1 MRMLS
6 EKQRPATKWFA
17 AGVIL
22 FAAAVFVAT
31 TPVLWAQANL
41 QGRWTT
47 LPYLMPINP
56 IHLALLNTGKVL
68 IVAGSGNVPAETNY
82 RAAVWDPQ
90 AGSIVTQPVA
100 WDMFCNG
107 MVVLP
112 DGRPFINGGN
122 LQYDPFHGELRTSTF
137 DPAAGTFTDAQNMA
151 HGRWYPTATTL
162 GDGRVMVFSG
172 LNETGG
178 TNTSVEIYTLGT
190 GWGTAST
197 ASWTPPLYPRM
208 HLLPNGKVFYSGST
222 TQSRLFDPS
231 TKVWSNVATT
241 NYSGS
246 RTYGSSVLLS
256 LTPA

>member
-22 FAAAVFVAT
+22 FAAAVFAAT

-112 DGRPFINGGN
+112 DGRPFINGGT
-122 LQYDPFHGELRTSTF
+122 LQYDPFHGQPRSAVF
-137 DPAAGTFTDAQNMA
+137 DPATSVFTDVQNMA
-151 HGRWYPTATTL
+151 HGRWYPTVTTL
-162 GDGRVMVFSG
+162 GDGRVMTFSG
-172 LNETGG
+172 LTETGA
-178 TNTSVEIYTLGT
+178 TSTAVEIYTVGS
-190 GWGTAST
+190 GWSQEYGAG
-197 ASWTPPLYPRM
+197 WTPPLYPRM
-208 HLLPNGKVFYSGST
+208 HLMPNGKVFYSGSGPT
-222 TQSRLFDPS
+222 SRLFDPLAHTWS
-231 TKVWSNVATT
+231 TVANT
-241 NYSGS
+241 
-246 RTYGSSVLLS
+246 V
-256 LTPA
+256 